1 VPSPLGSVSHGNLF
15 SAIDSAQDTTSEMNM
30 EKSEDAEKGNNSN
43 DTGEKNA
50 LAHDSGNSSDDEGE
64 VIPKVIDNFYFTDE
78 NQEPISFTVLPIDWG
93 GDENKD
99 GPKKQVFLEG
109 TADGG
114 LQKIYKQA
122 IAWKLNLQE
131 QKPVVSVK
139 IKEGAWIQLQKPRKS
154 FEEIIRSVLVVAHFL
169 HFARRNSEASE
180 KAHWDHLRKVFS
192 MADVTPTDNDLLE
205 YFSLIEG
212 MHQRDQKLKKSDVLK
227 NFLDMRSKKRKPA
240 DEDVEIIPK
249 AKRSK
254 FLITDEESDEDLGE
268 DGLDDSDEE
277 ADDLFDSVCAIC
289 DNGGE
294 LLCCEG
300 PCMRSFHPNRE
311 SGEDSNC
318 KSLGLTKAQVRD
330 IQNFYCLNCKHKQHQ
345 CFICGKLGSSDKS
358 TGAEVFSCI
367 SATCGRFYHPQC
379 VSRIIAPEDAAE
391 DLEKK
396 IANGL
401 QFTCPIHKCFICKQT
416 ENKEDEDMQFAI
428 CRRCPRAYHRKCLP
442 KSIQFDDTDDE
453 PQRAWDD
460 LIPNR
465 ILIYCRKH
473 KIDPDLATPKRNH
486 IVFPEVA
493 SIDKH
498 VKRNHAFSPESVA
511 AKSIGKR
518 VRESPEPK
526 KEKIL
531 PKPSV
536 KKEKST
542 LSARETAPLKVRGH
556 SDLSKK
562 VTKEKDTSSSVKKE
576 DKFSTLELRKS
587 LSQKESK
594 TKDLDFAKSKTV
606 KVLSSSQPEVK
617 KRPTVLPSF
626 TDNDVESSVM
636 AIVERATA
644 RINLNDVCAKHQVPS
659 THRSFS
665 MRNLDKTITQGKV
678 EGSVEAVKSALRKL
692 EEGGS
697 IDDAK
702 AVCEP
707 DVLQQLYRWKNKLKV
722 YLAPFIHGM
731 RYTSFGRHFTKVDKL
746 QEVVERLHWYV
757 QNGDTIVDFC
767 CGANDFSRL
776 MKAKLEQSGKQCF
789 FRNFDIIQPKNDFEF
804 EKRDWLTVCKDE
816 LPTGTRLI
824 MGLNPPFGV
833 KAALANKFINKALEF
848 KPKLVILI
856 VPKETQ
862 RLDEKMG
869 GNKYDL
875 IWEDPDLLRGQS
887 FFIPGSVDTD
897 DNILSQWNLVAPPL
911 SLWSRPDWT
920 APHKAI
926 AIQQGHNGKGALEK
940 NMVTAQS
947 DVLETKP
954 LNGEGNAFQ
963 TVEGKANLEKHS
975 EKDQQDSGFGTKTVN
990 LYGVD
995 YKENEKESKLES
1007 LSSVQRVDELQWK
1020 DGSSLKIKEEH
1031 KESPYNRHSADKMN
1045 HEDNSFSHR
1054 NYEVQKEKDSDVYD
1068 HANDRP
1074 AKLLEQ
1080 NHARRQDKGGHDD
1093 ESGRK
1098 KNQKEMSPSRE
1109 RTDRVDNEKYEKGRY
1124 EKGRHETDR
1133 RDKDRSKKE
1142 RPDKGRFEKER
1153 PATSPP
1159 SKRMELRK
1167 DKDSDHFQDQG
1178 SLPINSPESF
1188 GRVYDQGLS
1197 NREDLARG
1205 LQIGSSDLGLE
1216 FVRGYQGV
1224 PPSNV
1229 DEGYGMGYR
1238 RIPGGG
1244 EDGLGRGIHRGVSE
1258 EYGIGLQHGRS
1269 GNVEEEYAAGERS
1282 RGIHRNFPGN
1292 LESEY
1297 SVSPADLQ
1305 VLPSGSRVYSRQGQ
1319 HDFDSERPRLSQDGR
1334 GSEWLMGDT
1343 PQRGRYYLDQGSH
1356 VNNIYS
1362 RNSDLVP
1369 DMPRSLLLGQQHE
1382 DPQVHPRLPYHS
1394 DAYERTGL
1402 TSSAMQ
1408 RYAPRLDQQMNY
1420 TRSNLHQLEQAPRN
1434 SIYGAGQV
1442 LGSQNFPFDSR
1453 DFAPG
1458 PQNPYPHQSSSGWID
1473 D

>member
-1 VPSPLGSVSHGNLF
+1 MK
-15 SAIDSAQDTTSEMNM
+15 DTTSEMNI
-30 EKSEDAEKGNNSN
+30 EKSEDAAKGNNSN
-43 DTGEKNA
+43 DTGQKIA
-50 LAHDSGNSSDDEGE
+50 LARSGNSSDDEGE
-64 VIPKVIDNFYFTDE
+64 VIPKVVDNFYFTDE

-93 GDENKD
+93 EDENKD
-99 GPKKQVFLEG
+99 APKKQVFLEG

-114 LQKIYKQA
+114 LQKVYKQA
-122 IAWKLNLQE
+122 VAWKLNLQE
-131 QKPVVSVK
+131 QRPVVYVK
-139 IKEGAWIQLQKPRKS
+139 IKEGDWIQLQKPRKS
-154 FEEIIRSVLVVAHFL
+154 FEETIRSVLVVAHFL
-169 HFARRNSEASE
+169 HFARRNPEASE
-180 KAHWDHLRKVFS
+180 KAHWDHVRKAFS

-212 MHQRDQKLKKSDVLK
+212 LNQRDQKLKKSDVLK

-240 DEDVEIIPK
+240 DEEVNPK

-254 FLITDEESDEDLGE
+254 FLVTDEESDEELGE

-277 ADDLFDSVCAIC
+277 QDDLFDSVCAIC

-311 SGEDSNC
+311 SGADSNC

-330 IQNFYCLNCKHKQHQ
+330 IQNFYCLNCKYKRHQ

-358 TGAEVFSCI
+358 AGAEVFKCI

-379 VSRIIAPEDAAE
+379 VSKIITSEEEAE

-396 IANGL
+396 IANGQ
-401 QFTCPIHKCFICKQT
+401 QFTCPIHKCFVCKHT
-416 ENKEDEDMQFAI
+416 ENKEDENLQFAI

-442 KSIQFDDTDDE
+442 KSILFEDTDDE

-486 IVFPEVA
+486 IVFPET
-493 SIDKH
+493 SSTEKS
-498 VKRNHAFSPESVA
+498 VKRNHVISPESNA
-511 AKSIGKR
+511 AKAIGKR

-526 KEKIL
+526 KEKSL
-531 PKPSV
+531 QKPSV

-542 LSARETAPLKVRGH
+542 LSARETLPVKVRGP

-562 VTKEKDTSSSVKKE
+562 VTKDKEIPSSVKKE

-587 LSQKESK
+587 LSQKEGK
-594 TKDLDFAKSKTV
+594 TKDLDLARSKTV
-606 KVLSSSQPEVK
+606 KVLSSSKPEVK
-617 KRPTVLPSF
+617 KRPTMPPSF
-626 TDNDVESSVM
+626 TDIDVKSSVM
-636 AIVERATA
+636 AVIERATA
-644 RINLNDVCAKHQVPS
+644 RINLDDVCAKHQVPS
-659 THRSFS
+659 THRSYN

-678 EGSVEAVKSALRKL
+678 EGSVEAVKSALKKL

-707 DVLQQLYRWKNKLKV
+707 DVLLQMSKWKSKLKV

-776 MKAKLEQSGKQCF
+776 MKAKLEQSKKQCF

-804 EKRDWLTVCKDE
+804 EKRDWLTVGKDE

-856 VPKETQ
+856 VPKETH
-862 RLDEKMG
+862 RLDEKTG
-869 GNKYDL
+869 PNKYDL
-875 IWEDPDLLRGQS
+875 IWEDPELLRGQS
-887 FFIPGSVDTD
+887 FFIPGSVDSD
-897 DNILSQWNLVAPPL
+897 DNLLSQWNLVAPPL
-911 SLWSRPDWT
+911 YLWSRPDWT
-920 APHKAI
+920 ETHKTI
-926 AIQQGHNGKGALEK
+926 AAKQGHTGKGTQEQ
-940 NMVTAQS
+940 NMVTAQNNVV
-947 DVLETKP
+947 DTRP
-954 LNGEGNAFQ
+954 PNDGEGSAFQ
-963 TVEGKANLEKHS
+963 IVEGKATSEIHS
-975 EKDQQDSGFGTKTVN
+975 EKDQQDSGIGINPVN
-990 LYGVD
+990 LYGAD
-995 YKENEKESKLES
+995 YKENEKESNLDS
-1007 LSSVQRVDELQWK
+1007 LSLVQRVDELQRK
-1020 DGSSLKIKEEH
+1020 DGPSFKIKEEH
-1031 KESPYNRHSADKMN
+1031 KESPYNRHIAD
-1045 HEDNSFSHR
+1045 
-1054 NYEVQKEKDSDVYD
+1054 KEKDSDVYD

-1080 NHARRQDKGGHDD
+1080 NHVTRQDKGGRDD

-1098 KNQKEMSPSRE
+1098 KNQKEISPSRE
-1109 RTDRVDNEKYEKGRY
+1109 RIDRLDKEKYEKGRY
-1124 EKGRHETDR
+1124 EKGRHETDK
-1133 RDKDRSKKE
+1133 RDKDRSKNE
-1142 RPDKGRFEKER
+1142 RPDKGWFEKER
-1153 PATSPP
+1153 TATSPP
-1159 SKRMELRK
+1159 SMRMEFGK
-1167 DKDSDHFQDQG
+1167 DQDSDHFQEKG
-1178 SLPINSPESF
+1178 SLPINVPESF
-1188 GRVYDQGLS
+1188 GRVYERGPG
-1197 NREDLARG
+1197 NREDLVRG
-1205 LQIGSSDLGLE
+1205 HHIGSNDLGQE

-1224 PPSNV
+1224 PPNNV
-1229 DEGYGMGYR
+1229 DEGYSMGYR
-1238 RIPGGG
+1238 RISGAV
-1244 EDGLGRGIHRGVSE
+1244 DDALGRGMHRGVSE
-1258 EYGIGLQHGRS
+1258 DYGRGLQLGRP
-1269 GNVEEEYAAGERS
+1269 GNVEEEYAAGEIS
-1282 RGIHRNFPGN
+1282 RGIHRNFPGS
-1292 LESEY
+1292 LGSEY
-1297 SVSPADLQ
+1297 SGSPTDLQ
-1305 VLPSGSRVYSRQGQ
+1305 VLQSGGRVYSRQGQ
-1319 HDFDSERPRLSQDGR
+1319 HDFDSERPRLSQDDR

-1343 PQRGRYYLDQGSH
+1343 AERGRYYIDQGSR

-1362 RNSDLVP
+1362 RNLDLVP

-1382 DPQVHPRLPYHS
+1382 DSPQLHSRLPYHS

-1402 TSSAMQ
+1402 ASSAMD

-1420 TRSNLHQLEQAPRN
+1420 TRSSLHQSDQAPRN
-1434 SIYGAGQV
+1434 IYGA
-1442 LGSQNFPFDSR
+1442 GSQNFPFDSR
-1453 DFAPG
+1453 GIAPG
-1458 PQNPYPHQSSSGWID
+1458 RQNPYPHQSSSGWID

>member
-1 VPSPLGSVSHGNLF
+1 
-15 SAIDSAQDTTSEMNM
+15 MNM
-30 EKSEDAEKGNNSN
+30 EKSQDAAKGNNSN
-43 DTGEKNA
+43 DAVEKIA

-64 VIPKVIDNFYFTDE
+64 VIPKVVDNFYFTDE

-114 LQKIYKQA
+114 LQKVYKQA
-122 IAWKLNLQE
+122 VAWKLNLQE
-131 QKPVVSVK
+131 QRPVVYVK
-139 IKEGAWIQLQKPRKS
+139 IKDGAWIQLQKPRKS
-154 FEEIIRSVLVVAHFL
+154 YEEIIRSVLVAAHFL

-192 MADVTPTDNDLLE
+192 MADVTPADSDLLD

-212 MHQRDQKLKKSDVLK
+212 MHQRDQKLRKSDVLK
-227 NFLDMRSKKRKPA
+227 NFLETKSKKRKPA

-254 FLITDEESDEDLGE
+254 FLVTEESDEDLGE
-268 DGLDDSDEE
+268 DGLDDSEE
-277 ADDLFDSVCAIC
+277 EEDDLFDSVCAIC

-318 KSLGLTKAQVRD
+318 KSLALTKAQVRD
-330 IQNFYCLNCKHKQHQ
+330 MQNFYCLNCKLKQHQ

-358 TGAEVFSCI
+358 TRAEVFSCI

-379 VSRIIAPEDAAE
+379 VSRLIAPEDEAE

-396 IANGL
+396 IADGQ
-401 QFTCPIHKCFICKQT
+401 QFTCPIHKCFVCKHT
-416 ENKEDEDMQFAI
+416 ENKEDENLQFAI

-442 KSIQFDDTDDE
+442 KSILFEDTDDE

-486 IVFPEVA
+486 IVFPGMS
-493 SIDKH
+493 SIDKQ
-498 VKRNHAFSPESVA
+498 VKRNHVISPESSASKTIV
-511 AKSIGKR
+511 KR
-518 VRESPEPK
+518 VREYSELS

-531 PKPSV
+531 QKPFV

-542 LSARETAPLKVRGH
+542 LSARETAAVKVRGP
-556 SDLSKK
+556 SELSKK
-562 VTKEKDTSSSVKKE
+562 GTREKEISFSVKKE
-576 DKFSTLELRKS
+576 DKLSTLELRKS
-587 LSQKESK
+587 ISQKESK
-594 TKDLDFAKSKTV
+594 TRDLDLVKNKTV
-606 KVLSSSQPEVK
+606 KVLSSSKPEVRK
-617 KRPTVLPSF
+617 GPTIPPSF
-626 TDNDVESSVM
+626 TDDDVKTSVL
-636 AIVERATA
+636 AIIERAA
-644 RINLNDVCAKHQVPS
+644 ASISFDDVCAKHQVPS
-659 THRSFS
+659 THRNYS
-665 MRNLDKTITQGKV
+665 MRTVDKTITQGKV
-678 EGSVEAVKSALRKL
+678 EGSVEAVKSALKKL

-707 DVLQQLYRWKNKLKV
+707 DVLQQMYRWKTKLKV

-746 QEVVERLHWYV
+746 QEVTERLQWYV
-757 QNGDTIVDFC
+757 QSGDTIVDFC

-776 MKAKLEQSGKQCF
+776 MKEKLDRSGKKCF
-789 FRNFDIIQPKNDFEF
+789 FRNFDIIQPKNDFDF
-804 EKRDWLTVCKDE
+804 EKRDWLTVAKDE

-848 KPKLVILI
+848 RPKLVILI

-862 RLDEKMG
+862 RLDEKTG
-869 GNKYDL
+869 ANKYDL
-875 IWEDPDLLRGQS
+875 IWEDPELLRGQS
-887 FFIPGSVDTD
+887 FFIPGSVDVD
-897 DNILSQWNLVAPPL
+897 DNILSQWNNVAPPL
-911 SLWSRPDWT
+911 YLWSRPDWT
-920 APHKAI
+920 VPHMAI
-926 AIQQGHNGKGALEK
+926 AIKQGHTDKGAVEK
-940 NMVTAQS
+940 NVVS
-947 DVLETKP
+947 DQTEVLDTKP
-954 LNGEGNAFQ
+954 PNDGEGNALQ

-975 EKDQQDSGFGTKTVN
+975 DKDQQDSGFGTKTVN

-995 YKENEKESKLES
+995 YNENEKESKLDS
-1007 LSSVQRVDELQWK
+1007 LSSVQRVEEFQWK
-1020 DGSSLKIKEEH
+1020 DSSSLKIKEEH
-1031 KESPYNRHSADKMN
+1031 KESAYNRHIADMMN
-1045 HEDNSFSHR
+1045 HEDNSFNHR
-1054 NYEVQKEKDSDVYD
+1054 NYEFQKEKESDVYD
-1068 HANDRP
+1068 HANGR
-1074 AKLLEQ
+1074 ATKLLEQ
-1080 NHARRQDKGGHDD
+1080 NHGRGQDKRGHDD
-1093 ESGRK
+1093 ESVRK
-1098 KNQKEMSPSRE
+1098 KNQKDMSPSRE
-1109 RTDRVDNEKYEKGRY
+1109 RTDRVDKEKYEKGRY

-1133 RDKDRSKKE
+1133 RDKDKSKRE
-1142 RPDKGRFEKER
+1142 RPDKGRLEKER
-1153 PATSPP
+1153 TATSPH
-1159 SKRMELRK
+1159 SKRMESRK
-1167 DKDSDHFQDQG
+1167 DQDSDHFQEQG
-1178 SLPINSPESF
+1178 SLPLNIPESF
-1188 GRVYDQGLS
+1188 GRVYDREPG

-1205 LQIGSSDLGLE
+1205 LQIGSTDLSQE
-1216 FVRGYQGV
+1216 FLRGYQGV
-1224 PPSNV
+1224 SPGNV

-1244 EDGLGRGIHRGVSE
+1244 EDGLVRGIQRGVSE
-1258 EYGIGLQHGRS
+1258 EYGRGLQLGRS
-1269 GNVEEEYAAGERS
+1269 GNVEEEYAAGDIS
-1282 RGIHRNFPGN
+1282 RGIPRNFPGS
-1292 LESEY
+1292 LEPEY
-1297 SVSPADLQ
+1297 SIPPADLQ
-1305 VLPSGSRVYSRQGQ
+1305 MLPSSGRVYSRQGQ
-1319 HDFDSERPRLSQDGR
+1319 HDFDSERPRLSRDGR
-1334 GSEWLMGDT
+1334 SSERLMGDT
-1343 PQRGRYYLDQGSH
+1343 SQRGRYYMDQGFH

-1362 RNSDLVP
+1362 RSPDIVP
-1369 DMPRSLLLGQQHE
+1369 DMPLSPPLHSR
-1382 DPQVHPRLPYHS
+1382 VPYHS
-1394 DAYERTGL
+1394 DPYEADERTGM

-1420 TRSNLHQLEQAPRN
+1420 SRSHQVEQAPRN

-1442 LGSQNFPFDSR
+1442 RGSQNFPFDSR
-1453 DFAPG
+1453 GFAPG
-1458 PQNPYPHQSSSGWID
+1458 PQNPYPHQSSSGWLD